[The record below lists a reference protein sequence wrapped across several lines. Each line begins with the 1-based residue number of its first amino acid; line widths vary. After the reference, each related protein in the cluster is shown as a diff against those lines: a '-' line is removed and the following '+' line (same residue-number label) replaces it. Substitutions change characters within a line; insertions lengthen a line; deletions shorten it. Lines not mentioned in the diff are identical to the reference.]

1 MLVQMLWGFQFVE
14 CLKQFERKISFSML
28 SNILKMKKNV
38 MKNSNIRPNA
48 IMQKAAEATGVPLRT
63 LQRLSNAN
71 SESKKIKC
79 KKAKLSREN
88 FGKLDDFDLGVVR
101 RLIHQFYL
109 RNESPTLDKILKELK
124 EKMEF
129 PYGRSCLH
137 KLLKKIGFSF
147 KFRGKERLIYERS
160 DIIADIMHLRAITKF
175 RENNPDQD
183 IVYTDETWL
192 NQGHRTKKEWVNV
205 ESLKNLSR
213 RQPGYND
220 LTIECT
226 KPSTGKGGRVI
237 ISDAMTDKGLVDG
250 SLWIFKADQGK
261 KPNKKIKKPS
271 KDCNRQKEK
280 ECAKQENEEE
290 KMDESNSSE
299 GILWQ
304 EDYHDSMNG
313 DSYEQ
318 YFANSLC
325 TNVPQGSLIV
335 IDNAPYHSRND
346 ETYPISKWKKQQY
359 IDWLKSKD
367 IAVPKKILRAELWTM
382 CKQERDCYPAKIV
395 ESIAKNAG
403 HETLCLPPHHCQ
415 LNPIEMVW
423 GVLKNYVATENKDMT
438 LKSVEELFRKR
449 HAELKDQPEF
459 WKKCVEKVK
468 RIEEDYRKSENQLI
482 FKLKSC
488 VLNYILIA

>member
-1 MLVQMLWGFQFVE
+1 MASNASSDALGFPVRGMPKTVREKNIIFNVIKYFE
-14 CLKQFERKISFSML
+14 DEKERHGKQKF
-28 SNILKMKKNV
+28 
-38 MKNSNIRPNA
+38 RPNA
-48 IMQKAAEATGVPLRT
+48 VMQKAAEATGVPLRT

-79 KKAKLSREN
+79 KKAKLSREK
-88 FGKLDDFDLGVVR
+88 FGKLDDFDLGVIR

-124 EKMEF
+124 EKMDF
-129 PYGRSCLH
+129 PYGRSRLH
-137 KLLKKIGFSF
+137 KLLKKMGFSF

-160 DIIADIMHLRAITKF
+160 DIIAWSERYLRATKKF
-175 RENNPDQD
+175 RENNPDKD

-192 NQGHRTKKEWVNV
+192 NQGHRTKKEWVDL

-220 LTIECT
+220 LTIGRT
-226 KPSTGKGGRVI
+226 KPSTGKGGRLI
-237 ISDAMTDKGLVDG
+237 ISDAMTDKGPVDG

-261 KPNKKIKKPS
+261 KPNKKVKKPS
-271 KDCNRQKEK
+271 KDCNREK
-280 ECAKQENEEE
+280 ECAKQENEEK

-335 IDNAPYHSRND
+335 INNAPYHSRND
-346 ETYPISKWKKQQY
+346 ETYPVSKWKKQQY

-367 IAVPKKILRAELWTM
+367 NVVPKKILRAELWTM
-382 CKQERDCYPAKIV
+382 CRQERDRCPVKIV

-403 HETLCLPPHHCQ
+403 HETLRLPPHHCE

-423 GVLKNYVATENKDMT
+423 GG
-438 LKSVEELFRKR
+438 
-449 HAELKDQPEF
+449 P
-459 WKKCVEKVK
+459 
-468 RIEEDYRKSENQLI
+468 
-482 FKLKSC
+482 
-488 VLNYILIA
+488 